1 MGIRGQAVLGIW
13 MDIVPEGEAE
23 FNRWYREQHFPERL
37 GVPGFLRGRRYL
49 AVQGMPRYLTLYET
63 EGPQVLSSEAY
74 LARLNNPTDW
84 TRRVLPTM
92 RNVVRNAY
100 RVVSTAGEREGE
112 ALVTLRLDPVPGRE
126 SELRTRYQREVLDE
140 MARVPGVL
148 SAALLEAEPVATSV
162 VTEERK
168 LVGAMAAAPR
178 FLCVCELHDPNGV
191 NDPAWRA
198 LLSGEGLGLR
208 ADVVGRVTENSYRRL
223 YSLAWS

>member
-1 MGIRGQAVLGIW
+1 MLAIW

-49 AVQGMPRYLTLYET
+49 AVQGTPRYFTLYET

-92 RNVVRNAY
+92 RDVVRNAY

-112 ALVTLRLDPVPGRE
+112 GLVTLRLDPVPGRE
-126 SELRTRYQREVLDE
+126 DELRARCQRQVLHE
-140 MARVPGVL
+140 MARLPGVL
-148 SAALLEAEPVATSV
+148 SAALLEAEPIATSV

-178 FLCVCELHDPNGV
+178 FLCVCELHDPSV
-191 NDPAWRA
+191 VSDPAWRA
-198 LLSGEGLGLR
+198 VVSGADPGLR
-208 ADVVGRVTENSYRRL
+208 VDIVGGVTENSYRRL